1 VYPENAAIN
10 GEQRARAV
18 EIRRLERAQIAQAY
32 PMVRELLRDLTPE
45 AWQAFAAKIMDHSD
59 AEAGR
64 TGVIVAESDD
74 GHIRGLFVFR
84 VEDDLDQGT
93 TLVVQHFITPGLG
106 RRTVAEALYSEIR
119 EITQRFTCDAIHVEV
134 PPETS
139 WELNFFQSQGHRVV
153 NWLLSHSATP
163 NIG

>member
-1 VYPENAAIN
+1 MY
-10 GEQRARAV
+10 GKRKTRAV
-18 EIRRLERAQIAQAY
+18 EIRRLERTQIAQAF

-45 AWQAFAAKIMDHSD
+45 AWQAFAAKVMDDSD
-59 AEAGR
+59 ARAGR
-64 TGVIVAESDD
+64 TGVIVAESED
-74 GHIRGLFVFR
+74 GHFRGLFVFR

-119 EITQRFTCDAIHVEV
+119 EITQRLACDAIRVEV

-139 WELNFFQSQGHRVV
+139 WELSFFQGQGHRVV

-163 NIG
+163 SLG

>member
-1 VYPENAAIN
+1 M
-10 GEQRARAV
+10 
-18 EIRRLERAQIAQAY
+18 EIHRLERAQIAQAY
-32 PMVRELLRDLTPE
+32 PILRERLRDLTPE
-45 AWQAFAAKIMDHSD
+45 AWQEFAAKIMDYPD
-59 AEAGR
+59 AEVGR

-84 VEDDLDQGT
+84 EEDDLDQGT

-119 EITQRFTCDAIHVEV
+119 EIAQRIACDAILVEV

-139 WELNFFQSQGHRVV
+139 WELKFFQSQGHRVV
-153 NWLLSHSATP
+153 N
-163 NIG
+163 